1 MNRFEIDRAML
12 RGMVEEDLQNAEL
25 FEINIRNA
33 IADMSANLSSFD
45 CNSYAE
51 AIKYNQHWLRI
62 YAERAAS
69 KLQLV
74 GLHDP
79 DHDSVEL
86 AELRRILG
94 SIEP

>member
-1 MNRFEIDRAML
+1 MKSFEIDRVML
-12 RGMVEEDLQNAEL
+12 RAMVEEDLQNAER
-25 FEINIRNA
+25 FETNIQNA
-33 IADMSANLSSFD
+33 IADMSANLCSFD
-45 CNSYAE
+45 CNSYSE

-86 AELRRILG
+86 AELRKIL
-94 SIEP
+94 STVEP